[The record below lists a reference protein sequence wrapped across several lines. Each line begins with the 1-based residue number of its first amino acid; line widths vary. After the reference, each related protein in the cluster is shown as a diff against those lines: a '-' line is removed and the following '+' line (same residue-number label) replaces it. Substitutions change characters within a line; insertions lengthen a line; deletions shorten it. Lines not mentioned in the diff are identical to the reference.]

1 MMQSWR
7 VVVVLTCVLSIAG
20 AARAGHSFA
29 DVDVSGVS
37 ISVAPTQPGTQIE
50 TVVLDPVFAADPML
64 SLFAE
69 DSECGPPPALDS
81 GSYEDIW
88 RVQRWYPSGPFT
100 DLTVEIL
107 ITQDLQTFEVGG
119 LASENIV
126 AKLELFGDA
135 WTPIDMDTASL
146 VESVVDGATR
156 TTTDSMSLTVTSPDG
171 YVDGIN
177 FGWLKL
183 TVSGSVEALTPPCPE
198 PIPAPGAILLGSLG
212 AGLVG
217 MLRRRRSL

>member
-50 TVVLDPVFAADPML
+50 TTVLDPVFAADPML

-100 DLTVEIL
+100 DLTVELL

-126 AKLELFGDA
+126 AKLEL
-135 WTPIDMDTASL
+135 L
-146 VESVVDGATR
+146 
-156 TTTDSMSLTVTSPDG
+156 
-171 YVDGIN
+171 
-177 FGWLKL
+177 
-183 TVSGSVEALTPPCPE
+183 VSGSVEALTPPCPE